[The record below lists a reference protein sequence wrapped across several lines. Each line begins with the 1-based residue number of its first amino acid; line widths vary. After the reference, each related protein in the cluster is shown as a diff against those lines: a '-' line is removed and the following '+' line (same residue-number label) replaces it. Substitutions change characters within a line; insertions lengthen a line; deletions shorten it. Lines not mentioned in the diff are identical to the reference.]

1 MNMVCLQARNPGTT
15 RLVWV
20 ELQIEEEEHTES
32 RVRWK
37 SAMLTTVVSESGS
50 CALRAILAQGGYG

>member
-1 MNMVCLQARNPGTT
+1 MRNVGNNAFGMDG
-15 RLVWV
+15 V
-20 ELQIEEEEHTES
+20 QIEEEHTES

-37 SAMLTTVVSESGS
+37 SAILTTVVSESGS